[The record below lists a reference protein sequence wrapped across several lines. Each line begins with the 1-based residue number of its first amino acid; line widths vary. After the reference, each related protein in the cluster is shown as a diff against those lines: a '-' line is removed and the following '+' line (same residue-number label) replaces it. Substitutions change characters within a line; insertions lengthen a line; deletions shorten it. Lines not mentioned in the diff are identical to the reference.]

1 MKLNG
6 NQLLLSTYVV
16 CGHFALIFRLPL
28 NRNLLYKNEK
38 IKRYQ
43 KWQFKFPYMQ
53 IKKLKE
59 TSKRLQKSIDY
70 HTYVWYNKDNERR

>member
-1 MKLNG
+1 
-6 NQLLLSTYVV
+6 
-16 CGHFALIFRLPL
+16 
-28 NRNLLYKNEK
+28 
-38 IKRYQ
+38 
-43 KWQFKFPYMQ
+43 MQ